1 MTELGAYLDHNAT
14 TPVKPTVCEAMRV
27 AFEQVGNPSSVHRY
41 GALARRRAEDAR
53 AKVAG
58 LVNAYP
64 QDVVFTSGG
73 TETNNLAI
81 TGTGRPV
88 IVSAVE
94 HDSVLAPARDV
105 PQGFRIAPVDGEGII
120 DLEALDAAL
129 GEAGPPALV
138 SVMLVNNETGVI
150 QPVSEAAR
158 IAHTNGALLH
168 CDAVQ
173 AAGRIPLDL
182 ASLGADLLTLSAHK
196 VGGPMGVGALILA
209 PDVEIKARAVGG
221 AQEMRRRA
229 GTENMPGIVGFG
241 VAADLAAQ
249 ELETQDRA
257 DLPRVAALRDS
268 LEEAVG
274 DVPGVRIYGAGAPR
288 VGNTSCF
295 SLAGVSNE
303 TQVMALDLDGVAIS
317 AGAACS
323 SGKIGASHVLSAMGV
338 AEVEARCAIRVSLG
352 AQTERAHI
360 DRFLVSWFA
369 LVRRTGNQA
378 PAEAQYQPAAQPAAR
393 TAAQTAA

>member
-14 TPVKPTVCEAMRV
+14 TPVRPAVREAMR
-27 AFEQVGNPSSVHRY
+27 AALEQVGNPSSVHRY

-58 LVNAYP
+58 LVNADP

-73 TETNNLAI
+73 TEANNLAI
-81 TGTGRPV
+81 TGLGRPV
-88 IVSAVE
+88 LVSAVE
-94 HDSVLAPARDV
+94 HDSVLAPAREV
-105 PQGFRIAPVDGEGII
+105 PQGFRIVPVDGEGIT
-120 DLEALDAAL
+120 DLDALDSAL
-129 GEAGPPALV
+129 AEVGQPALV
-138 SVMLVNNETGVI
+138 SVMLANNETGVI
-150 QPVSEAAR
+150 QPLSEVACTVHAR
-158 IAHTNGALLH
+158 GALLH

-173 AAGRIPLDL
+173 GAGRIAIDM

-196 VGGPMGVGALILA
+196 LGGPMGVGALILA
-209 PDVEIKARAVGG
+209 PGVEIKARATGG

-229 GTENMPGIVGFG
+229 GTENLPGLVGFG
-241 VAADLAAQ
+241 LAADLAAQ
-249 ELETQDRA
+249 ELAAQDRT
-257 DLPRVAALRDS
+257 VSALRDG
-268 LEEAVG
+268 LEQALR
-274 DVPGVRIYGAGAPR
+274 DVPGVRVYGAGVPR

-338 AEVEARCAIRVSLG
+338 AEAEARCAIRVSLG

-360 DRFLVSWFA
+360 DRFLESWFA
-369 LVRRTGNQA
+369 LVRRTGKHGA
-378 PAEAQYQPAAQPAAR
+378 AEAQFQPAAQPAA
-393 TAAQTAA
+393 